1 MMLKNVKKITISV
14 MIAGLLLISIPM
26 SVFADDA
33 TTNTTNTTNTN
44 ATTPAIGNKCNSGF
58 LGFPAWY
65 QGLTKNTGTSPCDL
79 KSPNDLDPSGKTG
92 LSKFI
97 WAIVLNIVQIALM
110 LVGYLSVGYI
120 IYGGFLLMT
129 GRGKPD
135 EIAEGQITIRNA
147 IIGLVIS
154 FASVAA
160 VNFIA
165 TNITAV
171 QTVVK

>member
-1 MMLKNVKKITISV
+1 
-14 MIAGLLLISIPM
+14 
-26 SVFADDA
+26 
-33 TTNTTNTTNTN
+33 
-44 ATTPAIGNKCNSGF
+44 
-58 LGFPAWY
+58 
-65 QGLTKNTGTSPCDL
+65 
-79 KSPNDLDPSGKTG
+79 
-92 LSKFI
+92 
-97 WAIVLNIVQIALM
+97 M